1 MVRVKNDSGVTDG
14 ARDPEEEEEEE
25 EVPAAVL
32 AEVDEEEVGEEQGE
46 EREEEEEEEDD
57 WEEGEEVER
66 DEESGQ
72 GAAEDSVQEEAA
84 VAAAAAAEHAS
95 PPKLAEGFYEIEDI
109 RRRRLRKGQLQYLVK
124 WRGWPESAN
133 TWEPLE
139 NLWACSDII
148 DAFEK
153 RSRSPRSCRKRKR
166 KITTTPVTGSNPS
179 HGKRGRPPRS
189 DAQSSRP
196 PAPEAKKQP
205 CRSSSRRS
213 SSKTLVA
220 ELDASAQNGVQVGSS
235 SGGISRAA
243 CQELPLTVRLTDQQN
258 EHQLLNGHE
267 NPVLTPPSQGG
278 QVTGAKKR
286 KSGNVRRFEQNKP
299 TQEHGECGAV
309 VVEDAG
315 STEGEIGYKNRMEG
329 CAIHAHIT
337 KIIKPVRF
345 AAVMNN
351 DVQQVSITFKALR
364 IDLCCQGRS
373 MLRVSLLQKCTAHA
387 IAIPIKLDGHNYREW
402 AFSVKTVLIRYALA
416 SHLTDAPPIDKSTY
430 GSGTGEVKT

>member
-1 MVRVKNDSGVTDG
+1 MVRGKNYSGATDG
-14 ARDPEEEEEEE
+14 ARNPEEEEE

-84 VAAAAAAEHAS
+84 AAAEDAS

-139 NLWACSDII
+139 NLRACSDII

-166 KITTTPVTGSNPS
+166 KITTTPVAGSNPS

-220 ELDASAQNGVQVGSS
+220 ELDASAQNGVQEGSS

-258 EHQLLNGHE
+258 EHQLLNGPSE

-299 TQEHGECGAV
+299 TQEHGECGVV

-315 STEGEIGYKNRMEG
+315 STEGEIGYKNKTEG
-329 CAIHAHIT
+329 CAIQAHIT
-337 KIIKPVRF
+337 KIIKPVHF

-364 IDLCCQGRS
+364 SDGKEVTVDDKELKANNPLLLISYYEQH
-373 MLRVSLLQKCTAHA
+373 LRYNPTS
-387 IAIPIKLDGHNYREW
+387 
-402 AFSVKTVLIRYALA
+402 
-416 SHLTDAPPIDKSTY
+416 
-430 GSGTGEVKT
+430 